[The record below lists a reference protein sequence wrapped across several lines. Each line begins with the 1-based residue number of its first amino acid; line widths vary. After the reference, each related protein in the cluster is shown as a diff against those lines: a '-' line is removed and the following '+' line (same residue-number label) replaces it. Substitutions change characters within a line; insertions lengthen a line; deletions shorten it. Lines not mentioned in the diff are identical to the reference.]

1 MPAHSRHP
9 IMLAVLILLCFVF
22 SDNVNGTGGRFWIY
36 SYSDYLRTLLL
47 FAAFNFVFNIPQI
60 FNQTSVSYV
69 RLISFPYLD
78 FLIIIS
84 HFPLSYC
91 LKLCVRAV

>member
-1 MPAHSRHP
+1 MPAHSRHL
-9 IMLAVLILLCFVF
+9 IMLAILILLCFVF
-22 SDNVNGTGGRFWIY
+22 SDNVNGTGGHFWIY
-36 SYSDYLRTLLL
+36 SYSDYLWTLLL
-47 FAAFNFVFNIPQI
+47 FAALNFVFSIPQI
-60 FNQTSVSYV
+60 FNQTSVSHV

-78 FLIIIS
+78 FLILIT